1 MAYLLLHNIFLG
13 YKDSWEEE
21 DNGGSNIAAVNQDS
35 VSDAT
40 GFYLRLR
47 MQDYLLTWY
56 YNRLQKTVV
65 TSERVVSKRQL
76 RR

>member
-21 DNGGSNIAAVNQDS
+21 DNGGNNIAAVNQDP
-35 VSDAT
+35 VPHAT

-47 MQDYLLTWY
+47 MQDYLLT
-56 YNRLQKTVV
+56 
-65 TSERVVSKRQL
+65 
-76 RR
+76 